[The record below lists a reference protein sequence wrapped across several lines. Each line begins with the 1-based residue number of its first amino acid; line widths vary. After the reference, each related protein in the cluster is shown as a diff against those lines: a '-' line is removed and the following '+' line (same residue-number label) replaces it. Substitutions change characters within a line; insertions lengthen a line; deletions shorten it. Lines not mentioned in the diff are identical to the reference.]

1 MWAFKCGHWV
11 RRKKQP
17 ISWGECVVRHRQ
29 RKSAQRGK
37 ITPIIFLVYDAKPV
51 DAFVFFYSR
60 ARTSKSLKVHSQC
73 SAQVF
78 LWIFYFHPFF
88 YKPPKLKCFK
98 LLHVLNNFRQFHRL
112 WNILNFLSIF
122 FFICFTSLGNIPLR
136 TFFLRDKLLVIRT
149 EPGWSSK

>member
-1 MWAFKCGHWV
+1 MWPLSTAKKTTHQLRRMCRSTSAKKKCAKRENHANNIPRL
-11 RRKKQP
+11 RRKA
-17 ISWGECVVRHRQ
+17 SGRVC
-29 RKSAQRGK
+29 
-37 ITPIIFLVYDAKPV
+37 
-51 DAFVFFYSR
+51 FFYSR

-78 LWIFYFHPFF
+78 LWIFYFYTFF
-88 YKPPKLKCFK
+88 FKPPKIKCFK